1 MVNRI
6 SEKAS
11 GWSPWCDGDAG
22 DDDDLYD
29 DDDDYD
35 EYDDDDD
42 AGVRLPRW
50 FSEKAP
56 SKLSACEDHSW
67 KRLSGKSFIENTS
80 LSHRGFLGEEPSDG
94 MTKGPSHS
102 QVQNVVLQDKLKR

>member
-1 MVNRI
+1 M
-6 SEKAS
+6 
-11 GWSPWCDGDAG
+11 
-22 DDDDLYD
+22 YD

-56 SKLSACEDHSW
+56 SKLSACEDHPR
-67 KRLSGKSFIENTS
+67 KHLSGKSFCENIS
-80 LSHRGFLGEEPSDG
+80 KSHLGI
-94 MTKGPSHS
+94 K
-102 QVQNVVLQDKLKR
+102 